1 MSVRMGLQ
9 ESMERFVQSE
19 QQSVENPD
27 GESDAET
34 CMDALAHY
42 LLHYS
47 DMFLDPER
55 EVEPDFADWEQGL
68 EEQMVRM
75 LEGDVEPALDLGQT
89 PLMELDP
96 EHLRD
101 FLGWFIL
108 RESGDPELI
117 EAYAGVLGRWF
128 DFLVQRGWWKAEES
142 VTFRQVLE
150 EVVPEAVRTA
160 RAARVLYHFV
170 RLGGGVPPRLRG
182 QRFSEF
188 AEGHARVAGIRDGAL
203 WFVFDNHEGEIGPVA
218 LPKTVLDLIAEGDV
232 FDLELGLRGDTWMM
246 VDIGPIY
253 PACVYV
259 EAEEYQ
265 DLDKIS

>member
-1 MSVRMGLQ
+1 MNVQLALQ

-19 QQSVENPD
+19 QEA
-27 GESDAET
+27 DAAEHHTET

-47 DMFLDPER
+47 DLYQEPEG
-55 EVEPDFADWEQGL
+55 EEEPDFAEWEHNL

-89 PLMELDP
+89 PLAELDP
-96 EHLRD
+96 EHIRD
-101 FLGWFIL
+101 FIGWFVL

-117 EAYAGVLGRWF
+117 EAYAEVLRRWF
-128 DFLVQRGWWKAEES
+128 AFMVHRGWWQREEQ
-142 VTFRQVLE
+142 VVFEQVLDD
-150 EVVPEAVRTA
+150 VVPEAVRTA
-160 RAARVLYHFV
+160 RAARVFYHFV
-170 RLGGGVPPRLRG
+170 RSGGGVPPRLRG

-188 AEGHARVAGIRDGAL
+188 AEGHARVTAIRKGAL
-203 WFVFDNHEGEIGPVA
+203 WFAFDNHEGEIGPVA
-218 LPKTVLDLIAEGDV
+218 LPKVILDMVAEGDV
-232 FDLELGLRGDTWMM
+232 FDLELGLRGDAWVL
-246 VDIGPIY
+246 VDVGPIY

>member
-1 MSVRMGLQ
+1 MNLETTLQ
-9 ESMERFVQSE
+9 DAMDDFVQGGQLPDATE
-19 QQSVENPD
+19 QH
-27 GESDAET
+27 AET

-47 DMFLDPER
+47 DLFQDPEG
-55 EVEPDFADWEQGL
+55 EEEPDFAEWEENL
-68 EEQMVRM
+68 EQQMARM
-75 LEGDVEPALDLGQT
+75 LEGDVEPALDLGHM
-89 PLMELDP
+89 PLADLDP
-96 EHLRD
+96 DHVRD
-101 FLGWFIL
+101 FIGWFIL
-108 RESGDPELI
+108 RESGDAEVI
-117 EAYAGVLGRWF
+117 EAYAEVLRSWF
-128 DFLVQRGWWKAEES
+128 GFLVARGMWRREES
-142 VTFRQVLE
+142 VSFEQVID

-160 RAARVLYHFV
+160 KAARVLYHFV
-170 RLGGGVPPRLRG
+170 RQGGGVPPRLRG

-188 AEGHARVAGIRDGAL
+188 AEGHARVASIRQGAL

-218 LPKTVLDLIAEGDV
+218 LPKVILNMVAEGDV
-232 FDLELGLRGDTWMM
+232 FDLELGLRGDTWVL